1 MDIVNIRTWVA
12 FYLIAF
18 VVLLWALFLT
28 ATGMMMWIGLM
39 LVIII
44 IGINCMIIIGELR
57 AVKNREEQLR
67 RIAKIEKKEEN
78 DED

>member
-28 ATGMMMWIGLM
+28 ATGMMIWIGLM

-57 AVKNREEQLR
+57 SVKKREEKLR
-67 RIAKIEKKEEN
+67 KISTIDKKMD
-78 DED
+78 DEG

>member
-1 MDIVNIRTWVA
+1 MDFVNIRTWVA

-28 ATGMMMWIGLM
+28 ATGMMIWIGLM

-44 IGINCMIIIGELR
+44 IGINLMIIINEIR
-57 AVKNREEQLR
+57 AVKTKDEKLREIA
-67 RIAKIEKKEEN
+67 RIDQKD